1 MTERLGRSW
10 GRVKGGCV
18 RFPTAA
24 RGEGDGGLMFVDGD
38 EGVGVEGF
46 GRHHF
51 LPSSALNSRLPYDE
65 INSVGAQ
72 ILSWEREYGPNTNL
86 PPAK

>member
-1 MTERLGRSW
+1 MHYKVLGELLLERHPQAQRE
-10 GRVKGGCV
+10 RPVVGGV
-18 RFPTAA
+18 
-24 RGEGDGGLMFVDGD
+24 GDAV
-38 EGVGVEGF
+38 VGVEGF

-65 INSVGAQ
+65 KNSVGAQ